1 MTTPILNLTSFDPAL
16 KVHYTDARVKIQ
28 SYEGSP
34 ALAIL
39 PKYTKFGGKFLPI
52 TVQGATPRG
61 RSATFAT
68 AQANK
73 RASLYREFDITRV
86 RDYAT
91 ASIDNETF
99 LASKGDKNAMMQ
111 AMVSEIDA
119 AIQSAS
125 NSLASA
131 IYRTGSGAIGR
142 ISSTSSVANTYFT
155 LANPDDAVNFEVGDW
170 LVVAA
175 TETGAV
181 KTGGAGRFR
190 VGAINRTTGR
200 IDAVDAAGAPVVLS
214 AAITAPVAVNDFL
227 FVEGD
232 AQSGGSPRK
241 IAGFGAWLPET
252 VTSTPFFGVD
262 RTIDEVRYGGNRYD
276 ASGESLIEGLIGAA
290 HRVRMQGGKP
300 DIVFMNPVNVADIC
314 KALTSNVQYDSVR
327 ASDADISFEA
337 IKVRTPSG
345 TIKVVEDRFCPTD
358 VGFMLQ
364 LDTWKLYSLGECPQI
379 LQQDGNM
386 VLRDATTD
394 SAEVR
399 VGYYAQLGCSA
410 PGWNCRIKLA

>member
-34 ALAIL
+34 ALALL

-61 RSATFAT
+61 RSASFAT

-119 AIQSAS
+119 ALQSVS

-131 IYRTGSGAIGR
+131 IYRSGSGAIGNVGA
-142 ISSTSSVANTYFT
+142 STVVSNNFLILS
-155 LANPDDAVNFEVGDW
+155 NPDDAVNFEVGDW
-170 LVVAA
+170 IVAAA

-190 VGAINRTTGR
+190 VRAIDRDTGR
-200 IDAVDAAGAPVVLS
+200 IDAEDAAGSPVNLN
-214 AAITAPVAVNDFL
+214 AAITAPIAVNDFL
-227 FVEGD
+227 FIEGD
-232 AQSGGSPRK
+232 AQSAGSPKK
-241 IAGFGAWLPET
+241 IAGFGAWLPAT
-252 VTSTPFFGVD
+252 VTSSLFFGVD
-262 RTIDEVRYGGNRYD
+262 RTIDATRFAGVRYD
-276 ASGESLIEGLIGAA
+276 ASAESILEGLIGAA

-300 DIVFMNPVNVADIC
+300 DTVFMNPVNVADLC
-314 KALTSNVQYDSVR
+314 KALSSNVVYDSVK
-327 ASDADISFEA
+327 AKDADISFEA

-345 TIKVVEDRFCPTD
+345 VIKVVEDRFCPTD
-358 VGFMLQ
+358 LAFMLQ
-364 LDTWKLYSLGECPQI
+364 LDTWKLYSLGEAPQI

-410 PGWNCRIKLA
+410 PGWNARIKLV